1 MIVADTN
8 TIAYLYLPTAQTDDV
23 VSLLHKDPHWVAPLL
38 WRSEFR
44 NILALYLRKDII
56 DLSTAIAMQSQA
68 EQQLAENEYT
78 VNSMDVLAL
87 ASESGCSAYD
97 CEFVSLAKSL
107 NLKLITGDKKL
118 VQLFPGIAMTAGDY
132 LRIEP

>member
-8 TIAYLYLPTAQTDDV
+8 TIAYLYLPTEQTDNV

-44 NILALYLRKDII
+44 NVLAVYVRKSII
-56 DLSTAIAMQSQA
+56 DLDTAIAMQAQA
-68 EQQLAENEYT
+68 ERQLADNEYT

-87 ASESGCSAYD
+87 AEESGCSAYD

-118 VQLFPGIAMTAGDY
+118 VRSFPGIAMTAGDY
-132 LRIEP
+132 LNLQV